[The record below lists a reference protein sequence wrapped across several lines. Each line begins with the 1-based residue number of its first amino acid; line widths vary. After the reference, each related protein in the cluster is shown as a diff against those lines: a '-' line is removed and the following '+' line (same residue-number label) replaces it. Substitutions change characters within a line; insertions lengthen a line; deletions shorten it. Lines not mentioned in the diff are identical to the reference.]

1 MSRSKWKGPFLDSFL
16 ISRILKSKKLQIWSR
31 RSIIPMFLIGKIV
44 QVHNGKSFQKV
55 TVTRDKVGFKFGS
68 FVR

>member
-1 MSRSKWKGPFLDSFL
+1 
-16 ISRILKSKKLQIWSR
+16 
-31 RSIIPMFLIGKIV
+31 MFLIGKIV

-68 FVR
+68 FVSTRKFIKKTKSNKKK